1 MDCSCRV
8 EMKKIRY
15 NIASQKKI
23 NRVRLFSLLVGLLL
37 ISLLCIVFGMDRL
50 FDETR
55 QERIER
61 KELVLL
67 KDKLMHVSQM
77 MDDNRSEIEEIKKK
91 WDKRVR
97 LSNSMI
103 GGKRFSMLSIFNILE
118 EQIPDGVFLNSV
130 SIKNDSKSGIQL
142 DFVSGSFK
150 RLMDLYRNLAR
161 FNLTIIK
168 ESVTPKGLAK
178 SSVVIKIENERN

>member
-1 MDCSCRV
+1 
-8 EMKKIRY
+8 MKKIKY

-37 ISLLCIVFGMDRL
+37 ISLLCILFGMNRL

-61 KELVLL
+61 QELVLL
-67 KDKLMHVSQM
+67 KDKLTDVSQM
-77 MDDNRSEIEEIKKK
+77 MDDNRSKIGKIKKK
-91 WDKRVR
+91 WNKRVR
-97 LSNSMI
+97 LSNSLI
-103 GGKRFSMLSIFNILE
+103 GGKKFSMLSIFNILE
-118 EQIPDGVFLNSV
+118 EQIPDRVFLNSA
-130 SIKNDSKSGIQL
+130 SIQNDSKSGIQL

-161 FNLTIIK
+161 FNLAIIK